1 MSTIS
6 SNAYHLPLT
15 FNQIIELVKQLP
27 LNQKKKLIKT
37 LLPETIDNKDDFEV
51 PEWQQKIVLDRI
63 KNSKPEDYITVEE
76 STKKLKQ
83 KYGF

>member
-1 MSTIS
+1 MQLIL
-6 SNAYHLPLT
+6 N
-15 FNQIIELVKQLP
+15 VKDK
-27 LNQKKKLIKT
+27 NKAT
-37 LLPETIDNKDDFEV
+37 LLLEFLKSLNYVNSVEQVDDEQDFEV

-76 STKKLKQ
+76 SNKRLKQ